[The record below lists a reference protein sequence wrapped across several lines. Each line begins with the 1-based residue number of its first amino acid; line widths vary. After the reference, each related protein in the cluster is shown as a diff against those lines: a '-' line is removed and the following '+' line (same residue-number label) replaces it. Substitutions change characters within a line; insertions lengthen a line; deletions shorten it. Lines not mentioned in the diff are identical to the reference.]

1 MNKSAIPLDLPVV
14 AAVPVPKAKLPVFTQ
29 TPTQLELE
37 SATGGAGSSNNS
49 GVQEVVLLGNPSNP
63 GPYVELLEIAP
74 HTTGQAHHHTGDR
87 IGTVLKGTLRLGF
100 GPKFDE
106 SSLVP
111 LPVGSI
117 YTEPSG
123 VAHFAQTGDEAVIVQ
138 ITGYGPTSTVN
149 ENPTDDPALT
159 QNAPKEKRTPYHP
172 TFGRYAEIPLD
183 QMTGEQR
190 KGYQYVMRE
199 RNRCPGPYKIWVE
212 NPPIM
217 DLMVPLGAF
226 YTNQSSTKQSSL
238 NDTEIKIATVMIVAK
253 WGSAFA
259 ISEQELFAE
268 EKSGYSTADIP
279 AEKVERMIIG
289 LPVSFDDPRQQA
301 IYDVS
306 TALVNS
312 RYVPKGLYDRAVK
325 LLGNNGVTDL
335 TVLIG
340 YFTAVALTLMFHDVP
355 SYAEGMKR

>member
-1 MNKSAIPLDLPVV
+1 MPD
-14 AAVPVPKAKLPVFTQ
+14 
-29 TPTQLELE
+29 
-37 SATGGAGSSNNS
+37 
-49 GVQEVVLLGNPSNP
+49 
-63 GPYVELLEIAP
+63 
-74 HTTGQAHHHTGDR
+74 
-87 IGTVLKGTLRLGF
+87 
-100 GPKFDE
+100 
-106 SSLVP
+106 
-111 LPVGSI
+111 
-117 YTEPSG
+117 
-123 VAHFAQTGDEAVIVQ
+123 
-138 ITGYGPTSTVN
+138 
-149 ENPTDDPALT
+149 
-159 QNAPKEKRTPYHP
+159 HP
-172 TFGRYAEIPLD
+172 TFGRYAEIPLE
-183 QMTGEQR
+183 QMTAEQR
-190 KGYQYVMRE
+190 RGYEYVMRE

-238 NDTEIKIATVMIVAK
+238 NDTEIKIATVITVAK

-268 EKSGYSTADIP
+268 GKGGYSTANIP

-306 TALVNS
+306 TALINS

-340 YFTAVALTLMFHDVP
+340 YFTAVALTINFHDVP
-355 SYAEGMKR
+355 SYAKGIKRANVESFYRPFLSRSS